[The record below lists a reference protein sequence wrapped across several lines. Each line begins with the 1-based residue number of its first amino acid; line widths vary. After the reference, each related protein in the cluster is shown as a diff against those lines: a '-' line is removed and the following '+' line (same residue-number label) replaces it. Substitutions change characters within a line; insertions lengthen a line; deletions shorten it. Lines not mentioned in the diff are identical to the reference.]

1 MNDNQT
7 TIADLKSMMT
17 RFIAERNWEKFHTP
31 RNLAVS
37 LNVEA
42 GELLEL
48 FQWLTPEEATV
59 RTKEPDFR
67 TALGEEMADV
77 LMYLVSLAVA
87 ADIDLAAA
95 TEAKMAKNCRKY
107 PADEFRGRY
116 QRPARHTD

>member
-1 MNDNQT
+1 MNDNDT
-7 TIADLKSMMT
+7 TIADLRSMMT
-17 RFIAERNWEKFHTP
+17 RFITERHWEKFHTP
-31 RNLAVS
+31 GNLAVS

-48 FQWLTPEEATV
+48 FQWLTPEDVSA
-59 RTKEPDFR
+59 RCKEPNFR

-95 TEAKMAKNCRKY
+95 AEDKMAKNRLKY

-116 QRPARHTD
+116 QRPAR

>member
-59 RTKEPDFR
+59 RTKESDFR

-95 TEAKMAKNCRKY
+95 TEGKMTKNCRKY